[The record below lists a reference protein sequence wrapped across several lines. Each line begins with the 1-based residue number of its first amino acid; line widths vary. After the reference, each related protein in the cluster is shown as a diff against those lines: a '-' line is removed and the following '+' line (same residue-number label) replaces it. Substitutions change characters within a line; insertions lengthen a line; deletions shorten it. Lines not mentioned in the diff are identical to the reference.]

1 MLNRHPEDRPR
12 RNLLGSFIIASIV
25 YIILGVYMVMHPE
38 KVEHTLCYAFGI
50 LLTIYGAINII
61 SFLINKDSDENLFF
75 ELVFGVI
82 AAAFGVFTLFTP
94 DTIINILLVII
105 GVIIII
111 DGVMN
116 LKRSFHL
123 RDFGVR
129 KWYVFFIFAAVSV
142 AAGLIT
148 IIFHDTLR
156 DVLII
161 MLGINLIYEGI
172 LGLIIMFQVSRNKR
186 RVERNLMMINADYIS
201 ARRQPYLDLFV
212 QPDEKSYCAI
222 RTPELCGIA
231 LINGR

>member
-111 DGVMN
+111 DGIMN

-156 DVLII
+156 NVLII

-172 LGLIIMFQVSRNKR
+172 LGLIIMFQISRNKR
-186 RVERNLMMINADYIS
+186 RVERNLMMINADYKD
-201 ARRQPYLDLFV
+201 RD
-212 QPDEKSYCAI
+212 
-222 RTPELCGIA
+222 
-231 LINGR
+231 

>member
-148 IIFHDTLR
+148 IIFHDSLR

-172 LGLIIMFQVSRNKR
+172 LGLIIMFQISCNKR
-186 RVERNLMMINADYIS
+186 RVERNLMMINADYKD
-201 ARRQPYLDLFV
+201 RD
-212 QPDEKSYCAI
+212 
-222 RTPELCGIA
+222 
-231 LINGR
+231 

>member
-172 LGLIIMFQVSRNKR
+172 LGLIIMFQISCNKR
-186 RVERNLMMINADYIS
+186 RVERNLMMINADYKD
-201 ARRQPYLDLFV
+201 RD
-212 QPDEKSYCAI
+212 
-222 RTPELCGIA
+222 
-231 LINGR
+231 